1 MKRIGIVTFF
11 QSYNYGVWF
20 QAYATQ
26 AFLRGRGYDAQIVN
40 YSNLHDDEKLK
51 MAFKGKNSYM
61 GYLISFAKNILFG
74 GMHYYR
80 KGFKKHLNTFYS
92 LSSEHCTQIENLSD
106 LHYDVL
112 VAGSDQIWNPE
123 TTGGT
128 LDPVFLLQFG
138 IADKRISYA
147 SSIGSTEIS
156 FNEEGTGRIF
166 IYQR

>member
-61 GYLISFAKNILFG
+61 GYLISFAKLLQKSEMRKDIVIELS
-74 GMHYYR
+74 Y
-80 KGFKKHLNTFYS
+80 KGFS
-92 LSSEHCTQIENLSD
+92 
-106 LHYDVL
+106 
-112 VAGSDQIWNPE
+112 
-123 TTGGT
+123 
-128 LDPVFLLQFG
+128 
-138 IADKRISYA
+138 
-147 SSIGSTEIS
+147 
-156 FNEEGTGRIF
+156 
-166 IYQR
+166 

>member
-92 LSSEHCTQIENLSD
+92 LSTLLSGENSLKQ
-106 LHYDVL
+106 LLLTNNHL
-112 VAGSDQIWNPE
+112 VSRLIKFFD
-123 TTGGT
+123 
-128 LDPVFLLQFG
+128 
-138 IADKRISYA
+138 
-147 SSIGSTEIS
+147 
-156 FNEEGTGRIF
+156 
-166 IYQR
+166 

>member
-61 GYLISFAKNILFG
+61 GYLISFAK
-74 GMHYYR
+74 YR
-80 KGFKKHLNTFYS
+80 EYRNKR
-92 LSSEHCTQIENLSD
+92 
-106 LHYDVL
+106 
-112 VAGSDQIWNPE
+112 AGQ
-123 TTGGT
+123 
-128 LDPVFLLQFG
+128 
-138 IADKRISYA
+138 
-147 SSIGSTEIS
+147 S

>member
-112 VAGSDQIWNPE
+112 VAG
-123 TTGGT
+123 
-128 LDPVFLLQFG
+128 
-138 IADKRISYA
+138 K
-147 SSIGSTEIS
+147 
-156 FNEEGTGRIF
+156 
-166 IYQR
+166 

>member
-92 LSSEHCTQIENLSD
+92 LSSEHCRYGIRRPRGEPWILYFCCNL
-106 LHYDVL
+106 
-112 VAGSDQIWNPE
+112 
-123 TTGGT
+123 
-128 LDPVFLLQFG
+128 
-138 IADKRISYA
+138 A
-147 SSIGSTEIS
+147 SLIKEYLMH
-156 FNEEGTGRIF
+156 RV
-166 IYQR
+166 